1 MSPILTGTIIVLVLL
16 LVLAGIVYCAYRT
29 IKNKIQQFSRM
40 AFGTN
45 SLKEGFNKVEAEYA
59 TTPKSVSAATS
70 LYLPR
75 IMKDFP
81 DFHYDEMKKRAE
93 NVLVSYLRSLDTDKS
108 SVLAEGTAELKRK
121 LEMMLEMQRAR
132 GERNHFEQIRVHQ
145 TEIYQY
151 RYQKGRRSVVFQS
164 AVEYY
169 HYQTRGG
176 SMTAGS
182 RDTKEQSKYNVEC
195 IYIQDRDIVENV
207 DDAALGVNCPN
218 CGAPISGLGA
228 KVCAYCG
235 TPVMEL
241 NIHVWNFSDVKEV

>member
-1 MSPILTGTIIVLVLL
+1 I
-16 LVLAGIVYCAYRT
+16 
-29 IKNKIQQFSRM
+29 
-40 AFGTN
+40 
-45 SLKEGFNKVEAEYA
+45 EAEYA
-59 TTPKSVSAATS
+59 VTPKSVSAATN

-75 IMKDFP
+75 IMRDFP

-93 NVLVSYLRSLDTDKS
+93 NVLVSYLRSIDSDNTSLL
-108 SVLAEGTAELKRK
+108 VEGTAELKNQ
-121 LEMMLEMQRAR
+121 LEMLLEMQRSR
-132 GERNHFEQIRVHQ
+132 GERERFEQIKIHQ

-169 HYQTRGG
+169 HYRTQGG
-176 SMTAGS
+176 NLTAGS
-182 RDTKEQSKYNVEC
+182 KNTKEQSKYNVEC
-195 IYIQDRDIVENV
+195 IYIQDRDFVENV

-218 CGAPISGLGA
+218 CGAPLSGLGA

-241 NIHVWNFSDVKEV
+241 NIRSWNFSEVKEV